1 MTFFKQA
8 VVWLAHPIETPPP
21 SYGAHHL
28 IYVAL
33 FVVGTF
39 VICYFLKNCS
49 DKTMRRVTLFV
60 WIPFV
65 LMEIGNQLVFTYDA
79 GWQYPWEYF
88 PFQLCSTPLYLMP
101 LVAFTKE
108 GKFRDAIMAFISTF
122 AFFGGLVVFIYPNDV
137 FCWFDYINHKTMLH
151 HGTQI
156 LIGIFYFVYNRKKV
170 NFAYFVRAI
179 YVFVACCVVAIFI
192 NEIGY
197 ATIVKNDPEQM
208 INMFYFSRHFG
219 SHLPILSNIWQA
231 VKDVA
236 PVLFTPIYIVGF
248 SVAALL
254 MQYIMVGI
262 YKLVQKLKAKKHA

>member
-1 MTFFKQA
+1 MKTLTIFLD
-8 VVWLAHPIETPPP
+8 WLSTETDKIPP
-21 SYGAHHL
+21 SFGAHHL
-28 IYVAL
+28 IYIAL
-33 FVVGTF
+33 FAIGTF
-39 VICYFLKNCS
+39 VLCYFLKDCT
-49 DKTMRRVTLFV
+49 DKTMRRLTLFV
-60 WIPFV
+60 WIPFALGEV
-65 LMEIGNQLVFTYDA
+65 GNQLIYTHTYGA
-79 GWQYPWEYF
+79 YQWEFF
-88 PFQLCSTPLYLMP
+88 PFQLCSTPIYVMP
-101 LVAFTKE
+101 FVAFMKDC
-108 GKFRDAIMAFISTF
+108 KFRDAIMAFMSTF

-137 FCWFDYINHKTMLH
+137 FCPTVFINHKTMLH

-156 LIGIFYFVYNRKKV
+156 AMGVFYFVYNRKKV

-192 NEIGY
+192 TEIGY

-219 SHLPILSNIWQA
+219 SHLPILSNVWQA

-236 PVLFTPIYIVGF
+236 PALFTPIYIVGF

-262 YKLVQKLKAKKHA
+262 YRLVQKLKAKKHA